1 MSELYKQCESLL
13 NDVKKISSHYD
24 EVYRT
29 TGAKFNIFQILR
41 IEEKEVLICRFLT
54 ELLSPSGSHGQRSLF
69 LKPFVKNVLKLTG
82 ISDSELERTE
92 VSSEVYTQDN
102 RRIDIVIRTK
112 NYFIAVEVKI
122 NASDSNNQCKDYY
135 EEAKRHCRDDK
146 FAKIV
151 YLTPDGREPAENS
164 RCGCEICISFKND
177 VREWLLSCLN
187 FKEIEYAFAVRELI
201 KQFLNAVASMEDDDL
216 KMKDIK
222 DLFFKDAETGR
233 AAKDIALALTSFI
246 KDKRQ
251 ELLEAVRDKVREDEN
266 FKNREPQGINDGW
279 LEYEYDNEKKI
290 FVTLEFTKI
299 DCTYVT
305 FTKVGVNEQDKFR
318 QAFHDQFR
326 KYRGDID
333 PGYKKD
339 PDYYYDYKNLI
350 DWEICYVD
358 DKNSPNFWFN
368 DLNALNDTTIKICF
382 DQTKFDEFVELCAE
396 KIKAF
401 LNFEFKPEG

>member
-1 MSELYKQCESLL
+1 MSELYKPCESLL
-13 NDVKKISSHYD
+13 NDVKQISSHYD
-24 EVYRT
+24 EVYRL

-41 IEEKEVLICRFLT
+41 IKEKEVLICRFLT

-69 LKPFVKNVLKLTG
+69 LKPFVKNVLKLTE
-82 ISDSELERTE
+82 IPDSELERAA

-135 EEAKRHCRDDK
+135 EEAKRHCRDDN
-146 FAKIV
+146 AKIF
-151 YLTPDGREPAENS
+151 YLTPDGREPAETS

-187 FKEIEYAFAVRELI
+187 FTEIEYAFAVRELI
-201 KQFLNAVASMEDDDL
+201 KQFLNAVASMEDN
-216 KMKDIK
+216 KMCEIK
-222 DLFFKDAETGR
+222 DLFSKDAETGR

-279 LEYEYDNEKKI
+279 LKYEYDNEKEI
-290 FVTLEFTKI
+290 FVTLEIAKD
-299 DCTYVT
+299 DCTYVA
-305 FTKVGVNEQDKFR
+305 FTKDGVNSQDEFRKAFHKKFR
-318 QAFHDQFR
+318 ES
-326 KYRGDID
+326 RGGINS
-333 PGYKKD
+333 
-339 PDYYYDYKNLI
+339 DYKGSGGKGYI

-368 DLNALNDTTIKICF
+368 DLNALNDATIDICF
-382 DQTKFDEFVELCAE
+382 DQTKFDEFVEQCAE

-401 LNFEFKPEG
+401 LDFKYKRSRKDKHYA